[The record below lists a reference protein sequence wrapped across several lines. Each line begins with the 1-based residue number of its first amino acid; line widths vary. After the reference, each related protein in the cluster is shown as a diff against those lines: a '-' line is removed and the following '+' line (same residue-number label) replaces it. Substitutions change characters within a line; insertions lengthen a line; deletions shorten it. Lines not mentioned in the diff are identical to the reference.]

1 MSTLSQARQTD
12 DIAIPPPSREEFE
25 NAISTVLR
33 SQRRCNADLFVVH
46 TPAAAMVVK
55 DFSGKSWWTRLL
67 GRMQVAHECRAYE
80 WLGDAPG
87 VPYFY
92 GRVDRYALAVEKA
105 EVTQLTY
112 AANRYT
118 DGVRHLRNLTSV
130 LKEFRSRGFIHL
142 DLRGRRN
149 VMLRPDGEIL
159 VLDLAGAVWL
169 KPDGLWFRL
178 LLPLIRANDR
188 NTLFKW
194 KVLLTPDRLT
204 NREKASLRRF
214 RRFQRIWFFNR
225 KGSYDEKWP
234 MTFPRAVELRHPDSR

>member
-1 MSTLSQARQTD
+1 MSTLLQPRLMD

-25 NAISTVLR
+25 SSISTVLR
-33 SQRRCNADLFVVH
+33 SQRRRNADLFVVH

-55 DFSGKSWWTRLL
+55 DFSKKSWWTRFL
-67 GRMQVAHECRAYE
+67 GRMQIAHECRAYE
-80 WLGDAPG
+80 WLGDTAG
-87 VPYFY
+87 VPRFY
-92 GRVDRYALAVEKA
+92 GRIDRHALAVEKA

-112 AANRYT
+112 AANRYS
-118 DGVRHLRNLTSV
+118 DGARHLENLASV

-149 VMLRPDGEIL
+149 VMVRPDGEIL
-159 VLDLAGAVWL
+159 VLDLAGAIWL
-169 KPDGLWFRL
+169 KPDGFLFRL
-178 LLPLIRANDR
+178 LRPLIRANDH

-194 KVLLTPDRLT
+194 KALLTPDRLT
-204 NREKASLRRF
+204 DREKASLRRF
-214 RRFQRIWFFNR
+214 RRLQRIWFFNR

>member
-1 MSTLSQARQTD
+1 MD
-12 DIAIPPPSREEFE
+12 DIAIPPPTRDEFE

-33 SQRRCNADLFVVH
+33 SQRRRNADLFVVH
-46 TPAAAMVVK
+46 TPASAMVVK
-55 DFSGKSWWTRLL
+55 DFSGKSWWTRFL
-67 GRMQVAHECRAYE
+67 GRMQIAHECRAYE
-80 WLGDAPG
+80 WLGDTPG
-87 VPYFY
+87 VPRFY
-92 GRVDRYALAVEKA
+92 GRIDRHALAVEKV

-112 AANRYT
+112 AANRYS
-118 DGVRHLRNLTSV
+118 DGHRHLENLTSV

-149 VMLRPDGEIL
+149 VMLRSDGEIL

-169 KPDGLWFRL
+169 KPESLWFRL

-204 NREKASLRRF
+204 SREKASLRRF
-214 RRFQRIWFFNR
+214 RRLQRIWFFNR